1 MTSCP
6 APPSYGGGIVSLSQT
21 SMTRSSMA
29 SGRERKGARLTWA
42 ELAAGATLLAGA
54 AVAGLVVV
62 RRPWP
67 NRFDAWGYR
76 VLPADPG
83 ATWAHAFVGL
93 GSVSAL
99 LGGVLVVFLVGVLR
113 DWVRAVAC
121 AIAPVLAVLI
131 VQDIAKP
138 LVDRHSVLSGGLSY
152 PSGTVAAVAALATA
166 FTLVMPARMRLPA
179 AVLGFVAIVGTS
191 AAVVVLRW
199 HYPTDAL
206 GGAAVGVGSVLAL
219 DALMRGARTLIRL
232 RSRREGGGVNAPATM
247 GRDPIGTLASG
258 VGPGA
263 SHWALEGVGGYAQVH
278 HHGHSGER

>member
-54 AVAGLVVV
+54 AVAGLVFV

-67 NRFDAWGYR
+67 NRLDAWGYR

-83 ATWAHAFVGL
+83 ASWAHAFVGL

-121 AIAPVLAVLI
+121 AIAPV
-131 VQDIAKP
+131 
-138 LVDRHSVLSGGLSY
+138 HWS
-152 PSGTVAAVAALATA
+152 TATA
-166 FTLVMPARMRLPA
+166 SCPAGCPIRRAPWPRSPPWRPPSRWLCRRARDCRRRCSGLWPLWARAPLSSSFGGTIRPTRWA
-179 AVLGFVAIVGTS
+179 APPWEWDPCS
-191 AAVVVLRW
+191 
-199 HYPTDAL
+199 
-206 GGAAVGVGSVLAL
+206 
-219 DALMRGARTLIRL
+219 
-232 RSRREGGGVNAPATM
+232 RST
-247 GRDPIGTLASG
+247 
-258 VGPGA
+258 
-263 SHWALEGVGGYAQVH
+263 
-278 HHGHSGER
+278 HS